1 MRTAPNNALY
11 NNQLSQA
18 IQQVDADLS
27 SGDEQLCD
35 WTQAL
40 PDDEAADILVE
51 YTPNNELN
59 SLLGYIAR
67 YLNGEED
74 DISLS
79 ELTDR
84 CISATSTKE
93 IKASKTSNKNK
104 THGTKWCGTT
114 TPPSTSAI
122 TNPFQGGTFPLTPCA

>member
-1 MRTAPNNALY
+1 MHAAPNNALY

-74 DISLS
+74 NISLR

-93 IKASKTSNKNK
+93 IQSQQDEQQEQNAW
-104 THGTKWCGTT
+104 HRMVQHYHA
-114 TPPSTSAI
+114 AI
-122 TNPFQGGTFPLTPCA
+122 NDRDY

>member
-1 MRTAPNNALY
+1 MHAAPNNALY

-67 YLNGEED
+67 YLNGDEQ
-74 DISLS
+74 DISLR

-84 CISATSTKE
+84 CITAQ
-93 IKASKTSNKNK
+93 
-104 THGTKWCGTT
+104 TT
-114 TPPSTSAI
+114 TEIQTRQDEQQKQNAWHKMVRHYHAAI
-122 TNPFQGGTFPLTPCA
+122 NDRDY

>member
-1 MRTAPNNALY
+1 MHAAPNNALY

-18 IQQVDADLS
+18 IQQVDANLS

-67 YLNGEED
+67 YLNGDEQ
-74 DISLS
+74 DISLR
-79 ELTDR
+79 ELPDR
-84 CISATSTKE
+84 CITAQTTRE
-93 IKASKTSNKNK
+93 IQTQQDEQQKQNAWHKMVR
-104 THGTKWCGTT
+104 HYH
-114 TPPSTSAI
+114 
-122 TNPFQGGTFPLTPCA
+122 TNIIERDY

>member
-1 MRTAPNNALY
+1 MHTAPNNALY

-67 YLNGEED
+67 YLNGDEQ
-74 DISLS
+74 DISLR

-84 CISATSTKE
+84 CITAQ
-93 IKASKTSNKNK
+93 
-104 THGTKWCGTT
+104 TT
-114 TPPSTSAI
+114 TEIQTQQDEQQKQNAWHKMVRHYHAAI
-122 TNPFQGGTFPLTPCA
+122 NERDY

>member
-1 MRTAPNNALY
+1 MHAAPNNALY

-67 YLNGEED
+67 YLNGDEQ
-74 DISLS
+74 DISLR

-84 CISATSTKE
+84 CITAQ
-93 IKASKTSNKNK
+93 
-104 THGTKWCGTT
+104 TT
-114 TPPSTSAI
+114 TEIQNQQDEQQKQNAWHSMVRHYHAAI
-122 TNPFQGGTFPLTPCA
+122 MERDY

>member
-1 MRTAPNNALY
+1 MHAATNNALY

-67 YLNGEED
+67 YINGDEQ
-74 DISLS
+74 DISLR

-84 CISATSTKE
+84 CITAQ
-93 IKASKTSNKNK
+93 
-104 THGTKWCGTT
+104 TT
-114 TPPSTSAI
+114 TEIQTQQDEQQKQNAWHKMVRHYHAAI
-122 TNPFQGGTFPLTPCA
+122 NDRDY

>member
-1 MRTAPNNALY
+1 MHATPNNALY

-18 IQQVDADLS
+18 IQQVDANLS

-67 YLNGEED
+67 YLNGDEQ
-74 DISLS
+74 DISLR

-84 CISATSTKE
+84 CITAQTTRE
-93 IKASKTSNKNK
+93 IQTQQDEQQKQNAWHKMVR
-104 THGTKWCGTT
+104 HYH
-114 TPPSTSAI
+114 
-122 TNPFQGGTFPLTPCA
+122 TNIIERDY

>member
-1 MRTAPNNALY
+1 MHTAPNNALY

-18 IQQVDADLS
+18 IQQVDAELS

-67 YLNGEED
+67 YLNGDEQ
-74 DISLS
+74 DISLR

-84 CISATSTKE
+84 CITAQ
-93 IKASKTSNKNK
+93 
-104 THGTKWCGTT
+104 TT
-114 TPPSTSAI
+114 TEIQTQQDEQQKQNAWHKMVRHYHAAI
-122 TNPFQGGTFPLTPCA
+122 NDRDY

>member
-1 MRTAPNNALY
+1 MHTAPNNALY

-67 YLNGEED
+67 YLNGDEQ
-74 DISLS
+74 DISLR

-84 CISATSTKE
+84 CITAQ
-93 IKASKTSNKNK
+93 
-104 THGTKWCGTT
+104 TT
-114 TPPSTSAI
+114 TEIQTQQDEQQKQNAWHKMVRHYHAAI
-122 TNPFQGGTFPLTPCA
+122 NDRDY

>member
-1 MRTAPNNALY
+1 MHAAPNNALY

-40 PDDEAADILVE
+40 PDDEAADILTE
-51 YTPNNELN
+51 ATPLNELN

-74 DISLS
+74 NISLR

-84 CISATSTKE
+84 CITAQ
-93 IKASKTSNKNK
+93 
-104 THGTKWCGTT
+104 TT
-114 TPPSTSAI
+114 TEIQNQQDEQQKQNAWHSMVRHYHAAI
-122 TNPFQGGTFPLTPCA
+122 MERDY

>member
-1 MRTAPNNALY
+1 MHTAPNNALY

-67 YLNGEED
+67 YLNGDEQ
-74 DISLS
+74 DISLR

-84 CISATSTKE
+84 CITAQTTRE
-93 IKASKTSNKNK
+93 IQTQQDEQQKQNAWHKMVR
-104 THGTKWCGTT
+104 HYHA
-114 TPPSTSAI
+114 AI
-122 TNPFQGGTFPLTPCA
+122 NDRDY

>member
-1 MRTAPNNALY
+1 MHAAPNNALY

-18 IQQVDADLS
+18 IQQVDANLS

-67 YLNGEED
+67 YLNGDEQ
-74 DISLS
+74 DISLR

-84 CISATSTKE
+84 CITAQ
-93 IKASKTSNKNK
+93 
-104 THGTKWCGTT
+104 TT
-114 TPPSTSAI
+114 TEIQTQQDEQQKQNAWHKMVRHYH
-122 TNPFQGGTFPLTPCA
+122 TNIIERDY

>member
-1 MRTAPNNALY
+1 MHAAPNNALY

-51 YTPNNELN
+51 YTPNNKLN

-67 YLNGEED
+67 YLNGDEQ
-74 DISLS
+74 DISLR

-84 CISATSTKE
+84 CITAQTTRE
-93 IKASKTSNKNK
+93 IQTQQDEQQKQNAWHKMVR
-104 THGTKWCGTT
+104 HYH
-114 TPPSTSAI
+114 
-122 TNPFQGGTFPLTPCA
+122 TNIIERDY

>member
-1 MRTAPNNALY
+1 MHAAPNNALY

-18 IQQVDADLS
+18 IQQVDANLS

-67 YLNGEED
+67 YLNGDEQ
-74 DISLS
+74 DISLR

-84 CISATSTKE
+84 CITAQ
-93 IKASKTSNKNK
+93 
-104 THGTKWCGTT
+104 TT
-114 TPPSTSAI
+114 TEIQTQQDEQQTHNPAHKMVRHYHAAI
-122 TNPFQGGTFPLTPCA
+122 NDRDY

>member
-1 MRTAPNNALY
+1 MYTNPRDRFN

-67 YLNGEED
+67 YLNGDEQ
-74 DISLS
+74 DISLR

-84 CISATSTKE
+84 CITAQ
-93 IKASKTSNKNK
+93 
-104 THGTKWCGTT
+104 TT
-114 TPPSTSAI
+114 TEIQTQQDEQQKQNAWHKMVRHYHAAI
-122 TNPFQGGTFPLTPCA
+122 NDRDY

>member
-1 MRTAPNNALY
+1 MHAAPNNALY

-18 IQQVDADLS
+18 IQQVDANLS

-67 YLNGEED
+67 YLNGDEQ
-74 DISLS
+74 DISLR

-84 CISATSTKE
+84 CITAQ
-93 IKASKTSNKNK
+93 
-104 THGTKWCGTT
+104 TT
-114 TPPSTSAI
+114 TEIQTQQDEQQKQNAWHKMVRHYHATI
-122 TNPFQGGTFPLTPCA
+122 NDRDY

>member
-1 MRTAPNNALY
+1 MYTNPRDRFNNE
-11 NNQLSQA
+11 QLVQA
-18 IQQVDADLS
+18 IMQVDADLAE
-27 SGDEQLCD
+27 GDEQLCD

-67 YLNGEED
+67 YLNGDEQ
-74 DISLS
+74 DISLR

-84 CISATSTKE
+84 CITAQ
-93 IKASKTSNKNK
+93 
-104 THGTKWCGTT
+104 TT
-114 TPPSTSAI
+114 TEIQTQQDEQQKQNAWHKMVRHYHAAI
-122 TNPFQGGTFPLTPCA
+122 NDRDY

>member
-1 MRTAPNNALY
+1 MHAAPNNALY

-67 YLNGEED
+67 YLNGDEQ
-74 DISLS
+74 DISLR

-84 CISATSTKE
+84 CITAQ
-93 IKASKTSNKNK
+93 
-104 THGTKWCGTT
+104 TT
-114 TPPSTSAI
+114 TEIQTQQDEQQKQNAWHKMVRHYHATI
-122 TNPFQGGTFPLTPCA
+122 NDRDY

>member
-1 MRTAPNNALY
+1 MHAATNNALY

-67 YLNGEED
+67 YLNGDEQ
-74 DISLS
+74 DISLR

-84 CISATSTKE
+84 CITAQ
-93 IKASKTSNKNK
+93 
-104 THGTKWCGTT
+104 TT
-114 TPPSTSAI
+114 TEIQTQQDEQQKQNAWHKMVRHYHAAI
-122 TNPFQGGTFPLTPCA
+122 NDRDY

>member
-1 MRTAPNNALY
+1 MHTAPNNALY

-67 YLNGEED
+67 YLNGDEQ
-74 DISLS
+74 DISLR

-84 CISATSTKE
+84 CITAQATRE
-93 IKASKTSNKNK
+93 IQTQQDEQQKQNAWHKMVR
-104 THGTKWCGTT
+104 HYH
-114 TPPSTSAI
+114 
-122 TNPFQGGTFPLTPCA
+122 TNIIERDY

>member
-1 MRTAPNNALY
+1 MHAAPNNALY

-74 DISLS
+74 NISLR

-84 CISATSTKE
+84 CITAQ
-93 IKASKTSNKNK
+93 
-104 THGTKWCGTT
+104 TT
-114 TPPSTSAI
+114 TEIQTQQDEQQKQNAWHKMVRHYHAAI
-122 TNPFQGGTFPLTPCA
+122 NDRDY

>member
-1 MRTAPNNALY
+1 MHTAPNNALY

-67 YLNGEED
+67 YLNGDEQ
-74 DISLS
+74 DISLR

-84 CISATSTKE
+84 CITAQ
-93 IKASKTSNKNK
+93 
-104 THGTKWCGTT
+104 TT
-114 TPPSTSAI
+114 TEIQTQQDEQQKQNAWHKMVRHYHATI
-122 TNPFQGGTFPLTPCA
+122 NDRDY

>member
-1 MRTAPNNALY
+1 MHAAPNNALY

-74 DISLS
+74 NISLR
-79 ELTDR
+79 ELIDR
-84 CISATSTKE
+84 CITAQ
-93 IKASKTSNKNK
+93 
-104 THGTKWCGTT
+104 TT
-114 TPPSTSAI
+114 TEIQTQQDEQQKQNAWHKMVRHYHAAI
-122 TNPFQGGTFPLTPCA
+122 NDRDY

>member
-1 MRTAPNNALY
+1 MHAAPNNALY

-18 IQQVDADLS
+18 IQQVDANLS

-67 YLNGEED
+67 YLNGDEQ
-74 DISLS
+74 DISLR

-84 CISATSTKE
+84 CITAQ
-93 IKASKTSNKNK
+93 
-104 THGTKWCGTT
+104 TT
-114 TPPSTSAI
+114 TEIQTQQDEQQKQNAWHKMVRHYHAAI
-122 TNPFQGGTFPLTPCA
+122 NDRDY